1 MESNM
6 GAAGDLWLCVAAA
19 AAAAAAVVEAVAGS
33 TRELCAA
40 CGLGFLFADLGSRL

>member
-6 GAAGDLWLCVAAA
+6 GAAGDLWLCVAAAA

-40 CGLGFLFADLGSRL
+40 CRLFADLGSRL